1 MGLLRRG
8 KGASELDLQAGRG
21 DWYSIPGLIL
31 FLFSNLC
38 VSHDSLVYDTVLTSV
53 KLANSPSLLES

>member
-1 MGLLRRG
+1 MELLGRG
-8 KGASELDLQAGRG
+8 KGASELDLLAGQG

-38 VSHDSLVYDTVLTSV
+38 VSHDSLVYDIVLTSV
-53 KLANSPSLLES
+53 KLANSRSLLES